1 MKLTQEEYEGL
12 LARSLDNFSDR
23 TYENLMDE
31 ILDRI
36 SAEYDKRT
44 GSMNYNAIAARTF
57 EEAQQYGALDFI
69 LSQTYIDSSAREYL
83 IKRAADRS
91 LVPKPATYSIHYA
104 DLDRAQPVPAGTR
117 FSCDDLNFVVIP
129 FPDGDLRKEITL
141 MIDGAENSRD
151 RQLVQC
157 ESAGTIGNAYS
168 GDLIPIDYVDGLT
181 KAVLISPDVDL
192 YEDAVDEE
200 ETEAFRARVK
210 EAMRSI
216 AFGGNVADYKE
227 RVLALNG
234 IGQVKVHTVWNATDG
249 VTPALLR
256 NTGAIE
262 AAESIVDALSDSPGK
277 TYLKAM
283 LGVAAQ
289 GKLTLGG
296 AVRLVVAGTNAADP
310 TLSNQK
316 LNDVSDLI
324 DPPEHAGEGY
334 GLAPIGHVVHVECV
348 ETVGV
353 NVAMTVKLRGTA
365 TTSQVQTAVA
375 PVLAKYWKS
384 LVEKWSS
391 TGDEGVSILSSII
404 VHDILD
410 DELCASLIVSVD
422 HFYITIG
429 STTSSDFAN
438 VSLGADQVPVAGT
451 VTVTATA

>member
-1 MKLTQEEYEGL
+1 MTKEEYEGL
-12 LARSLDNFSDR
+12 LARSLDSFSDR

-36 SAEYDKRT
+36 SAVYDKRD
-44 GSMNYNAIAARTF
+44 GSMIYNAIAARTF
-57 EEAQQYGALDFI
+57 EEAMQYGALDFV
-69 LSQTYIDSSAREYL
+69 LSQTFIYTATREFL
-83 IKRAADRS
+83 IRRASDRS
-91 LVPKPATYSIHYA
+91 IKPKEATYSIHYA
-104 DLDRAQPVPAGTR
+104 DFDRAQPVPAGTR
-117 FSCDDLNFVVIP
+117 FSCEDLNFVVIP

-141 MIDGAENSRD
+141 TIDGAEDSRD

-157 ESAGTIGNAYS
+157 ETAGTIGNTYG

-181 KAVLISPDVDL
+181 KAVLISPDVEL

-200 ETEAFRARVK
+200 ETEAFRARAI

-216 AFGGNVADYKE
+216 AFGGNIADYKE

-256 NTGAIE
+256 NTSGIS
-262 AAESIVDALSDSPGK
+262 AAETVVNGLSDSTGK
-277 TYLKAM
+277 TYLLAL
-283 LGVAAQ
+283 LGAAAQ

-296 AVRLVVAGTNAADP
+296 AVRLVVAGTDMANP
-310 TLSNQK
+310 TLSTQK

-353 NVAMTVKLRGTA
+353 NVAMTVNLRGTA

-410 DELCASLIVSVD
+410 DETCASLIVSVD